1 MRGGPLPSACEYAYT
16 MPVMF
21 TAAVAGA
28 SGYAGGELL
37 RLLLGHPEFEIGA
50 IAADSNAHA
59 SVASVHPHLPQL
71 ADRHFVPGD
80 ADALRDADIVFL
92 ALPHGASAAIAR
104 ALPAD
109 MRIVDLGADHR
120 LVDAGAWTGYYP
132 GQWAG
137 AWTYGLPE
145 LPGARPRIAESLR
158 VANPGCYPTAVI
170 LGLAPLLA
178 ADLVDPT
185 DIVVV
190 AASGTSGAGRKPSVG
205 LLASEVGGS
214 VGAYKAGGVHQHIPE
229 IEQALSEAADNEVT
243 VSFTPLLAP
252 MPRGILATATARLAP
267 GIGTDELRDVLHDAY
282 ADEPFINV
290 APAGVWPASGWT
302 AGGNGVAV
310 QVAADRH
317 AGRAVV
323 VSAIDNL
330 IKGAAGQALQNANL
344 MFDLPET
351 AGLTAAGVAP

>member
-1 MRGGPLPSACEYAYT
+1 MHGGPLLRSCEYAYT
-16 MPVMF
+16 MPFMI

-37 RLLLGHPEFEIGA
+37 RLLLGHPEFAIGA

-71 ADRHFVPGD
+71 ADRHFTGGG
-80 ADALRDADIVFL
+80 ADELHDADIVFL

-137 AWTYGLPE
+137 AWTYGMPE
-145 LPGARPRIAESLR
+145 LPGARPRIAESPR

-170 LGLAPLLA
+170 LGVAPLLA

-205 LLASEVGGS
+205 LLASEVSGS

-229 IEQALSEAADNEVT
+229 IEQALTGVSGSQVT

-252 MPRGILATATARLAP
+252 MSRGILATTTARLAP
-267 GIGTDELRDVLHDAY
+267 GTTTEELRDVLHDAY
-282 ADEPFINV
+282 AAEPFV
-290 APAGVWPASGWT
+290 TLAPPGVWPASGWT
-302 AGGNGVAV
+302 AGGNGVVV
-310 QVAADRH
+310 QAAADAH
-317 AGRAVV
+317 SGRAVV

-330 IKGAAGQALQNANL
+330 IKGAAGQALQNANI

-351 AGLTAAGVAP
+351 SGLTAAGVAP